1 MRSLAA
7 VLRQT
12 GSLLV
17 AFSLLFILPLV
28 TAAWYEEP
36 RALVAFA
43 AGAVLSAAIGLA
55 LRALTFGRGRELRP
69 RDGYLLVTL
78 AWLTLAAV
86 AAAPFR
92 WLLPGIDFTHA
103 YFEALSGL
111 TTTGATVLTGL
122 DRLPHAVNLWR
133 HALSW
138 LGGMGIIVMAVA
150 ILPLLGIGGMQMY
163 RADAPGPVK
172 DAKLAPRIMQT
183 ARVLWLVYGG
193 LTALCIVLLRA
204 AGMHWFDAICH
215 AFSVLSLGAFSPH
228 DASVGYYD
236 SPLIESILAIFML
249 VAAMNFTTHFLALR
263 KGEPGTYGRDPE
275 ARWML
280 VWIFASVIGV
290 SIHVW
295 LSGVYPS
302 YGDAFRR
309 VAFNLISLATDC
321 GLYTADYGSWPVFA
335 PMWMLFLGC
344 VCTSTGSTGGGVKM
358 FRTLVLMKQ
367 SFREMFTLV
376 HPAAVAPLKIS
387 GQIVPNRVVYSVLA
401 FIFLYFMTIVLLTFA
416 MLVSGMDF
424 ISAFSAI
431 VACINN
437 AGPGLGRVGPGQG
450 YGTLT
455 HFQLWLCAAAMF
467 LGRIEIFTFTVL
479 FTRTYWRK

>member
-1 MRSLAA
+1 MRSVAA
-7 VLRQT
+7 VLHQT

-17 AFSLLFILPLV
+17 LFSLLFLLPLV
-28 TAAWYEEP
+28 TATWYHEP
-36 RALVAFA
+36 AAVLAFT
-43 AGAVLSAAIGLA
+43 AGAVLSAALGLA
-55 LRALTFGRGRELRP
+55 LRALTLSRGAELRP
-69 RDGYLLVTL
+69 RDGYLLVTV

-86 AAAPFR
+86 AAMPLR
-92 WLLPGIDFTHA
+92 WLLPGTDFTHA

-122 DRLPHAVNLWR
+122 DHLPRSVNLWR

-193 LTALCIVLLRA
+193 LTALCIVVLRA

-215 AFSVLSLGAFSPH
+215 AFSTLSLGAFSPH
-228 DASVGYYD
+228 DASIGYYD
-236 SPLIESILAIFML
+236 SPLIETIVALFML

-280 VWIFASVIGV
+280 VWIFASIIGV
-290 SIHVW
+290 SIHIW
-295 LSGVYPS
+295 LNGVYPG
-302 YGDAFRR
+302 YGEAFRR
-309 VAFNLISLATDC
+309 VAFNLISLATGC
-321 GLYTADYGSWPVFA
+321 GLFSANYASWPVFA

-344 VCTSTGSTGGGVKM
+344 VCASTGSTGGGIKI
-358 FRTLVLMKQ
+358 FRSLVLIKQ

-376 HPAAVAPLKIS
+376 HPAAVAPLKIA

-416 MLVSGMDF
+416 MLISGMDF

-450 YGTLT
+450 YGSLS
-455 HFQLWLCAAAMF
+455 HFQLWLCSTAMF
-467 LGRIEIFTFTVL
+467 VGRIEIFTFTVL